1 MWQAAALGIIALV
14 HQIET
19 YFLPVMGLKSWI
31 EIDSHEGKNVEVGS
45 SKAIFKLKKPADHYA
60 GFIRIALY
68 YRSKGQYFAA
78 ILINHFYDIRGAL
91 LTFCYLGFCMKKNSS
106 SDDLESTTLGWKFIA
121 IVAVITSIFFT
132 FLYLAMSSEP
142 DYMPN
147 RKPKVAT
154 QQDVPVN
161 APQPVE
167 KTSSE

>member
-1 MWQAAALGIIALV
+1 M
-14 HQIET
+14 
-19 YFLPVMGLKSWI
+19 I
-31 EIDSHEGKNVEVGS
+31 EIDSHEGKNTKMGS
-45 SKAIFKLKKPADHYA
+45 SKGIFQIIKPADHYA

-68 YRSKGQYFAA
+68 HRSKGQYGTA

-91 LTFCYLGFCMKKNSS
+91 LTFCYLGFFMKKNSS

-147 RKPKVAT
+147 RKPKVTT
-154 QQDVPVN
+154 QQDAPVN